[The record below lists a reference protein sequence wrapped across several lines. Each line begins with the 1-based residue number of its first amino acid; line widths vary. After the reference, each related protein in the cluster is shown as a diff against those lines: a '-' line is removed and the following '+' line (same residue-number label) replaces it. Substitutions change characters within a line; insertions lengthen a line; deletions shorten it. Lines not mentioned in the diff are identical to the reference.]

1 MPYMCHYILN
11 MIVLFLM
18 IDFIKTIDKCFAI
31 YKILPIFVTDNQQE
45 MYSSIYSKLR
55 VLACMLFSP
64 QETVTLSIVIEN
76 DTCVLLAGKCQ

>member
-1 MPYMCHYILN
+1 MTNMCHYILN

-18 IDFIKTIDKCFAI
+18 IDFIKTINKCFAI
-31 YKILPIFVTDNQQE
+31 YKILPIIVTDNQQE

-64 QETVTLSIVIEN
+64 QEKFL
-76 DTCVLLAGKCQ
+76 VLADDYCHLAHL

>member
-1 MPYMCHYILN
+1 MTNMCHYILN
-11 MIVLFLM
+11 MIVSFLM

-31 YKILPIFVTDNQQE
+31 YKIFPIFVTDNQQE

-64 QETVTLSIVIEN
+64 QETVTLSIVI
-76 DTCVLLAGKCQ
+76 

>member
-1 MPYMCHYILN
+1 MTNMCHYILN

-55 VLACMLFSP
+55 V
-64 QETVTLSIVIEN
+64 
-76 DTCVLLAGKCQ
+76 

>member
-1 MPYMCHYILN
+1 MTNMCHYILN

-18 IDFIKTIDKCFAI
+18 IDFIKTINKCFAI

-45 MYSSIYSKLR
+45 KYSSSSHSSIYSKLR

-76 DTCVLLAGKCQ
+76 DT